1 MYLKKPLKLRKKESI
16 NPWNI
21 NTGKEIPL
29 VHPSKNFSRPTAL
42 NFEERT
48 RLQSQQK
55 QKREK
60 TAIIQHDSAV
70 LTLKGT

>member
-29 VHPSKNFSRPTAL
+29 VHPFKYFSRPTAL

-48 RLQSQQK
+48 RLQSQETEAKKKKKKLLLYSMIHQCWN
-55 QKREK
+55 
-60 TAIIQHDSAV
+60 
-70 LTLKGT
+70 